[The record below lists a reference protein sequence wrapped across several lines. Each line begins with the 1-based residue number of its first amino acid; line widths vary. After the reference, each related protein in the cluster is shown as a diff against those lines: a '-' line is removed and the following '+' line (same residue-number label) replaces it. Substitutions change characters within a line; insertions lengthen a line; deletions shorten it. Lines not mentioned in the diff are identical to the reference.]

1 MFNQH
6 LLQLR
11 NSGECKLA
19 FHRFGSGARPGH
31 DLTRVW
37 KADGVLWYALQQS
50 CVERTSQAK
59 S

>member
-1 MFNQH
+1 MR
-6 LLQLR
+6 LYI
-11 NSGECKLA
+11 
-19 FHRFGSGARPGH
+19 ARPG
-31 DLTRVW
+31 